1 MPPDFTSYQ
10 PAAAA
15 PPPIAPW
22 TPAGARQRAFMAAL
36 AAHPDP
42 VIERARR
49 IARIDA
55 LFDEP
60 HADAAPEPTLRELHA
75 ARLDARDSGDDDYT
89 PTANDWAELRD
100 YLRGTLA

>member
-1 MPPDFTSYQ
+1 MPPDFTNYQ

-22 TPAGARQRAFMAAL
+22 TPAGARQRAFMDAL

-55 LFDEP
+55 LFDDGEP
-60 HADAAPEPTLRELHA
+60 SAPEPTLKELHN
-75 ARLDARDSGDDDYT
+75 ARLDARDAGDEDYT

-100 YLRGTLA
+100 YLRGVS